1 MSTIKEK
8 RVAVTGIGPLTSIGY
23 GRETVWKNILAG
35 KVSITKED
43 FEINSEVAE
52 SFHVHRIKNFSMER
66 FKIEHDLITQLNQG
80 KKDNPSIDLAF
91 FVTAGKLALEDSKIF
106 YDDDLDDL
114 SLIVSHENPGMGEFY
129 SSILKDSFSILE
141 QLNRTLT
148 EKQYV
153 EEMYGRLSN
162 KAYDLQTFMFL
173 FYIAKFLKVH
183 GYTQFIN
190 NACASGLYAIE
201 SASQIIKSGMSSS
214 VLIIAGDHPD
224 IFKYLWFK
232 KIGLYSDDGKI
243 RPFADNS
250 TGFVF
255 GDGAIG
261 IVMEELDH
269 ALKRKAPIYGEYMGG
284 GFTQDGWKVSFPAV
298 TAGYYKKALINA
310 LLNSKIIKD
319 DVDLIVPHGVGNN
332 ITDRFEAKVISS
344 VFGEHTDRP
353 YITALKPYF
362 GHNLGGSALL
372 ETAILLLAMS
382 NNVIPPTLNC
392 EKIAPR
398 IKINL
403 VTNKIETDINVAVKM
418 ACGFAGYNA
427 VSVFRKVL

>member
-1 MSTIKEK
+1 
-8 RVAVTGIGPLTSIGY
+8 
-23 GRETVWKNILAG
+23 
-35 KVSITKED
+35 
-43 FEINSEVAE
+43 
-52 SFHVHRIKNFSMER
+52 
-66 FKIEHDLITQLNQG
+66 
-80 KKDNPSIDLAF
+80 
-91 FVTAGKLALEDSKIF
+91 
-106 YDDDLDDL
+106 
-114 SLIVSHENPGMGEFY
+114 
-129 SSILKDSFSILE
+129 
-141 QLNRTLT
+141 
-148 EKQYV
+148 
-153 EEMYGRLSN
+153 
-162 KAYDLQTFMFL
+162 
-173 FYIAKFLKVH
+173 
-183 GYTQFIN
+183 
-190 NACASGLYAIE
+190 
-201 SASQIIKSGMSSS
+201 
-214 VLIIAGDHPD
+214 
-224 IFKYLWFK
+224 
-232 KIGLYSDDGKI
+232 
-243 RPFADNS
+243 
-250 TGFVF
+250 
-255 GDGAIG
+255 
-261 IVMEELDH
+261 MEELDH